1 MKAQYELQGGS
12 VVSCPPDQANI
23 LVYTSPTDSERNELR
38 ETLQMDLHDLESA
51 LDPDEVSRADVDP
64 EYTYIIWKRPNN
76 VSFEQA
82 LKFEVSSVGLYLQ
95 NDRLTIILGE
105 GTVPFEYKEFRG
117 AASVRDVMLKLFLHT
132 IHHFLGHLKA
142 IKQINAEL
150 QSKLNLTME
159 NRYLMQMFTLG
170 ESLIYYLNAL
180 EANSLVLTRVR
191 ASAEKIGLSPGEI
204 ERLDDL
210 IIDHQQCTR
219 QTQILSSVLSG
230 LMEARGSI
238 VNNNMN
244 VLLKNLTLINV
255 VFLPLNL
262 LASIGGMS
270 EFSMMTSEV
279 HWVFAYSSL
288 LLGMVALGV
297 GTYILI
303 VRRMDRGQLKTRR
316 ISLSRSLR
324 KRFGLKPRRS
334 G

>member
-1 MKAQYELQGGS
+1 MKALYELKDRTVIS
-12 VVSCPPDQANI
+12 SEAEQANI
-23 LVYTSPTDSERNELR
+23 LVYTTPTDSEKRELL
-38 ETLQMDLHDLESA
+38 EILQFDQHDLESA
-51 LDPDEVSRADVDP
+51 LDPDEISRVDVTPD
-64 EYTYIIWKRPNN
+64 YVFVVWKRPNN

-95 NDRLTIILGE
+95 KEKLSIILGE
-105 GTVPFEYKEFRG
+105 GTVPFEYREFLG
-117 AASVRDVMLKLFLHT
+117 AASLRDVTLKLFLHT
-132 IHHFLGHLKA
+132 VHHFLGHLKA

-159 NRYLMQMFTLG
+159 NRYLVQMFTLG

-191 ASAEKIGLSPGEI
+191 ASAEKIGFTPEEI

-210 IIDHQQCTR
+210 IIEHQQCTR

-262 LASIGGMS
+262 VAGIGGMS
-270 EFSMMTSEV
+270 EFSMMTSNV
-279 HWVFAYSSL
+279 HWIIAYSSL

-303 VRRMDRGQLKTRR
+303 VRKIERGHVKIPKIGLT
-316 ISLSRSLR
+316 RSLR
-324 KRFGLKPRRS
+324 KRFGMKPRRA